1 MEPAKGI
8 CFIMKN
14 ITSRNNEIFKNALKL
29 TRKKYRDA
37 EGRYLLE
44 GVKPLRDAFA
54 QGLDVEWVFLRKT
67 SAPGIGVIGED
78 IRIAVLEDRLFDE
91 ISDTETSQGVIAV
104 VRKNP
109 RDCFGFMGPGTA
121 VILDRLQDPGNI
133 GTIIRTAEAAGCS
146 AVLAVK
152 GTGDIY
158 SPKVV
163 RSAAGS
169 IMRMPVADNLEPEE
183 AADLC
188 RQAGKKIAVSCLED
202 AESYMEADLGAD
214 TAIVIGNEGR
224 GVSEEFMKLADVKV
238 KIPMKGEIESLNAA
252 VAAGILMFAAAGK
265 VK

>member
-1 MEPAKGI
+1 
-8 CFIMKN
+8 MKQ
-14 ITSRNNEIFKNALKL
+14 ITSRNNRIFKDALKL

-37 EGRYLLE
+37 EGKYLLE
-44 GVKPLRDAFA
+44 GIKPVKDALA
-54 QGLDVEWVFLRKT
+54 GGLEVERLFVRED
-67 SAPGIGVIGED
+67 SCPGPGIIGESF
-78 IRIAVLEDRLFDE
+78 RLEAHLFDE
-91 ISDTETSQGVIAV
+91 LSDTETSQGLIAV
-104 VRKNP
+104 VKKKP
-109 RDCFGFMGPGTA
+109 QDCFGFMGPGTA
-121 VILDRLQDPGNI
+121 IILDRLQDPGNI

-146 AVLAVK
+146 AVLAIK

-169 IMRMPVADNLEPEE
+169 IMRMTIVDNLEPAE
-183 AADLC
+183 AAGLC
-188 RQAGKKIAVSCLED
+188 RQAGKKIAVTCLEN
-202 AESYMEADLGAD
+202 AENYIDADLGED

-224 GVSEEFMKLADVKV
+224 GVSEEFMKLADIKV